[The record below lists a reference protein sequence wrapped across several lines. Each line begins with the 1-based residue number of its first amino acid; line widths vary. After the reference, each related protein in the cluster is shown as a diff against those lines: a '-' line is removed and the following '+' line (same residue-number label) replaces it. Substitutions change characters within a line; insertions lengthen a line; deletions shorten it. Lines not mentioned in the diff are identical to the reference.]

1 MVIAMNKNKIAF
13 LSYAHEDKDFAKR
26 IAIELR
32 KDGIDVKIALW
43 DLKPGDSLIQKIFV
57 EGLSNCDIFLI
68 LLSSASVR
76 SKWVREE
83 LDLAMIKKIEGETR
97 IIPLIKE
104 NCEIPPPLRALLWI
118 DLSTDFDAGIRKVVK
133 SIYDV
138 SEKPPLGK
146 IPEYIT
152 ELKNSVGGLSRVAS
166 TVGSILLSRQ
176 DDQLGFE
183 KVYTGEE
190 IQRLTPKLTAEE
202 INDAVDELE
211 EYGLVQVKKH
221 IGTTPYDFGY
231 VEPTYAL
238 FLHFKDEGLDYDP
251 IEDIKTV
258 ASVAASKN
266 AQIRGNKIQ
275 ERTKLPPVRINRAVT
290 YLDDYGIVRVHKY
303 MGAVGSTAS
312 LNFFVEATRK
322 TRQFVEENCK

>member
-1 MVIAMNKNKIAF
+1 MSRNKIAF
-13 LSYAHEDKDFAKR
+13 LSYAHEDKDFAER

-32 KDGIDVKIALW
+32 KVGIDAQIDQWEIKA
-43 DLKPGDSLIQKIFV
+43 GDPLIQKIFV
-57 EGLSNCDIFLI
+57 EGIPKCDFFLI
-68 LLSSASVR
+68 LLSSVSVR
-76 SKWVREE
+76 SKWVKEE
-83 LDLAMIKKIEGETR
+83 LDSAMIKKIEGEIR

-104 NCEIPPPLRALLWI
+104 KCEIPPQLRALRWV
-118 DLSTDFDAGIRKVVK
+118 DLSTDFDAGIREVVK

-152 ELKNSVGGLSRVAS
+152 ELKNSVGGLSQVAS

-183 KVYTGEE
+183 KGYTGEE

-211 EYGLVQVKKH
+211 EYGLVRTLKYQ
-221 IGTTPYDFGY
+221 GTDPFKFGG

-251 IEDIKTV
+251 IEDIKIV
-258 ASVAASKN
+258 ASSVAASQR
-266 AQIRGNKIQ
+266 QIFGNKIQ
-275 ERTKLPPVRINRAVT
+275 ERTKLPPVRINRAVA

-303 MGAVGSTAS
+303 LGAVGSTAS